1 LRCGALFLKTEGLFM
16 KKLATLIFFS
26 TLTLP
31 ALAQTTELVNA
42 DASIFSEICIAAATS
57 DAALK
62 EKAAHYKF
70 GAAELDNFT
79 CNGLSLEK
87 FAKKFKQNMGKDA
100 TKVAVF
106 AFDKTMNNI
115 ESEICVAAAT
125 SNDAFAALKGTLNKP
140 ANFYSDVSCNDVPL
154 ARFAKKHGNKDF
166 KL

>member
-1 LRCGALFLKTEGLFM
+1 M
-16 KKLATLIFFS
+16 KKLATLIFMS
-26 TLTLP
+26 TFTFP
-31 ALAQTTELVNA
+31 TLAQETELVNA
-42 DASIFSEICIAAATS
+42 DATIFSEICIAAATS

-70 GAAELDNFT
+70 GSAELENFT
-79 CNGLSLEK
+79 CNGLSLER
-87 FAKKFKQNMGKDA
+87 FAKKFKQSMGERS

-125 SNDAFAALKGTLNKP
+125 SNEAFAALQSTLNKP
-140 ANFYSDVSCNDVPL
+140 VQYYAEVSCNDIPL
-154 ARFAKKHGNKDF
+154 QRFAKKHGNKDF